1 MYCGCSLS
9 FPSLSFRAESSSYEA
24 LFLRFLFLFMNLKWF
39 FVQILHFDSVFPH
52 FRLHRFSV
60 PLV

>member
-1 MYCGCSLS
+1 MYCGCSFS
-9 FPSLSFRAESSSYEA
+9 FPSLSFRAERSSYEA

-39 FVQILHFDSVFPH
+39 FVQLFLFDFPH
-52 FRLHRFSV
+52 FRLHRCSV